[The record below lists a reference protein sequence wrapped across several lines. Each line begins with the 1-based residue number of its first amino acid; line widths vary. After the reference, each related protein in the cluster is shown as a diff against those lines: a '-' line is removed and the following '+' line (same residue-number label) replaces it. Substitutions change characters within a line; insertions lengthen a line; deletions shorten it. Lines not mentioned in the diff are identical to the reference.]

1 MKRRFS
7 VVADTFQVTGRGL
20 VVVPGPLQGEFPGPA
35 ELAVDLKRPDGS
47 LIPAILAVFW
57 FFQSPPAKEP
67 RWGCVLKGVE
77 KSDVPMG
84 TEIWYEPA
92 D

>member
-7 VVADTFQVTGRGL
+7 VVADTFYVTGRGL
-20 VVVPGPLQGEFPGPA
+20 VVIPGPLKDDFPGPA

-47 LIPAILAVFW
+47 LISATLAISW
-57 FFQSPPAKEP
+57 FFQSPPAQEP

-77 KSDVPMG
+77 KSEVPMG

-92 D
+92 G